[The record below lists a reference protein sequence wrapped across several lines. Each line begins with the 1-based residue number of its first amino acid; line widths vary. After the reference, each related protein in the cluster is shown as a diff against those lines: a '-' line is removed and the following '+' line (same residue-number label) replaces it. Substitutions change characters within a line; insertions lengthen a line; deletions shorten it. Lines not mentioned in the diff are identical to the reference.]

1 MRSEMSG
8 ISSIVCPRNFSQRS
22 HSPHKVILFEEPL
35 MSTFRKHIVFPPTDV
50 SGWSCGGEKM
60 LIFEKVWSWIPPD
73 PRRDLRDPRKKRPFL
88 RPKSVFPLHALK
100 PLQIWAETAQG
111 ARRTVRLKR
120 AHKIHIPVKKNCL
133 TGVLNLAWG
142 LIYAAVDL
150 SILKPH
156 TLPIPESPFSCRK

>member
-8 ISSIVCPRNFSQRS
+8 ISSIVCPRNFSQRT

-88 RPKSVFPLHALK
+88 RTKFVFPLHTLK
-100 PLQIWAETAQG
+100 PLQIWAETAQW
-111 ARRTVRLKR
+111 ARRTMLSKW
-120 AHKIHIPVKKNCL
+120 AHKNVKISKNILCFDFS
-133 TGVLNLAWG
+133 TSRGDSTVFISNHHWMQCS
-142 LIYAAVDL
+142 VVKMPSHL
-150 SILKPH
+150 SY
-156 TLPIPESPFSCRK
+156 T